1 MVGVVTIA
9 SAHVISH
16 QARRAITTDVGRWLF
31 GLALGVYFFTAGGSL
46 TTTDAVVAFDV
57 TRNIVEKGT
66 LATSGNLLGLEA
78 FRGADGRYYSPFGIL
93 QSIYN
98 IPFYVAGTRFRGGD
112 RCDGRQARQH
122 SEGGRLA
129 RTVVDWR
136 MDHLADLQPQP
147 DGHGR

>member
-1 MVGVVTIA
+1 M
-9 SAHVISH
+9 
-16 QARRAITTDVGRWLF
+16 TTEAGRWLF

-98 IPFYVAGTRFRGGD
+98 IPFYVAGTVFVERD
-112 RCDGRQARQH
+112 RRNSRQARQH
-122 SEGGRLA
+122 SEGGGRA
-129 RTVVDWR
+129 RTVADRR

-147 DGHGR
+147 DGHRR